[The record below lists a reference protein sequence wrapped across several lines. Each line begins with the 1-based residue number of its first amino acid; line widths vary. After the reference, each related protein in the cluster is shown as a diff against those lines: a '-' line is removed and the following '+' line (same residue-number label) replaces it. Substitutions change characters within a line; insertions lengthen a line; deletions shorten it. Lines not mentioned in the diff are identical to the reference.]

1 MAISLTKG
9 GRVNLTKEPPG
20 LNRIIVGLG
29 WNPRDTTGT
38 DFDLDA
44 AAFLLKSDGKVRSD
58 EDVCF
63 LNNKIVL
70 NGAVQHK
77 GDNLTGAGSGD
88 DEILNVDLSM
98 IPYEIEKI
106 SFTVTIYEAVYRNQN
121 FGQVNNAYIRV
132 VNGETIKE
140 VARFDLTE
148 DYSTETSIIIGNV
161 YRTVSGWEFKPVGDG
176 FNGGFTELIQSFGVN
191 L

>member
-1 MAISLTKG
+1 MAISHTNEG
-9 GRVNLTKEPPG
+9 GGNLTKEAPG
-20 LNRIIVGLG
+20 LNRILVGLG
-29 WNPRDTTGT
+29 WNRRSTTGT
-38 DFDLDA
+38 DFDLDV
-44 AAFLLKSDGKVRSD
+44 AAFLLKSDGKVRSN

-63 LNNKIVL
+63 FNNAIVL
-70 NGAVQHK
+70 NGAVQHE
-77 GDNLTGAGSGD
+77 GDNLTDDGSGD
-88 DEILNVDLSM
+88 DEILNVDLSL
-98 IPYEIEKI
+98 IPSEIEKI
-106 SFTVTIYEAVYRNQN
+106 SFTVTIYEAVNRNQN
-121 FGQVNNAYIRV
+121 FGQVNDAYIRV